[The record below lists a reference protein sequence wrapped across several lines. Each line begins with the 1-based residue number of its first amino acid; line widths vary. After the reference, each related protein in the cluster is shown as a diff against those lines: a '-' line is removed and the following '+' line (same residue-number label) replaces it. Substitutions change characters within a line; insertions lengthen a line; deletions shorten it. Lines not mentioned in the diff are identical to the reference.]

1 MVDAA
6 LQRLVDRAEITD
18 TQHRYAL
25 GIDGRDWP
33 QFRSVF
39 TDRIR
44 LDFTDWHGGE
54 PLELEADEWVARVA
68 ARQSGFDSTQH
79 QMSNV
84 VVAMHGDG
92 DGAACTTYVI
102 ARHCI
107 HTDEGDMIQAIGG
120 HYFNRFV
127 RTEDGWKIADCTL
140 KVSWTRGH
148 RDLFKFAEQRLRERS
163 ANAP

>member
-1 MVDAA
+1 LDQA
-6 LQRLVDRAEITD
+6 LQRLVDRAEIID

-33 QFRSVF
+33 LFRSVF
-39 TDRIR
+39 ADRIR

-54 PLELEADEWVARVA
+54 PSELEADEWVARVA

-79 QMSNV
+79 QMSNIV
-84 VVAMHGDG
+84 VTFDADAR
-92 DGAACTTYVI
+92 GAACTTYVI

-107 HTDEGDMIQAIGG
+107 HSPEGDLIQAIGG
-120 HYFNRFV
+120 YYSNRFA
-127 RTEDGWKIADCTL
+127 RSEDGWRITDCTL
-140 KVSWTRGH
+140 KVSWTTGD
-148 RDLFKFAEQRLRERS
+148 RDLFKLAEQRLQERS